1 MVITIIQVSS
11 CLWQIAAP
19 EPCRSSAHEVFCT
32 FSRPCALTHFGSSG
46 HLLFFTRDNPFAD
59 RDTLGLKVT
68 EAPDFKSEPQIEA
81 IPVFAD
87 DNITVYSIPIVPTPH
102 GSCNLPVAAET
113 PILNASL
120 KRMREPSP
128 DLPSKRPSLHP
139 SSLATDDSTAP
150 LSDSPLLN
158 RFMDDP
164 QFDPTSL
171 TGDEADAWRRLIIEY
186 MFTWTE
192 PLPKHRPPSMPRGRK
207 GKRGKDIKSTEA
219 SNAPLLSAEAIF
231 ASLPQTPF
239 LVGNTVNKP
248 LRRGPKGK
256 SPAGS
261 MKPLPA
267 FTASMQDA
275 SMAYI
280 VVGPRVR
287 GKFDVKRAAELGLYG
302 PLRGNVARGE
312 SVTFTVD
319 DGAGGTLQR
328 TVNPEDCVGEHETTK
343 VRPLSLLHSN
353 VLSKCVK
360 VVMIF
365 DVPAPDHIESLISAF
380 AAPAYS
386 NFRVKHPDS
395 RKDYAVHA
403 IYHLLGSGVLEDE
416 RYKSFMGG
424 FSDDT
429 QHIICSPDHNP
440 DPLTFTSAGLS
451 QLRLN
456 QLDPDMFPLPHY
468 STNPRKDLSCTSRLP
483 QRLIL
488 LTPFV
493 TSVVTRLPPRC
504 SSMQPNSYVD
514 VRPPRPVAIDPV
526 LREKDKFHPT
536 IAAETPPG
544 LSPVAK
550 EKFRNAQ
557 DAVATRL
564 IELDGN
570 VPRAGDELVVIPLG
584 TSSAV
589 ASRYRNG
596 DYLVRFSFPWLLIT
610 G

>member
-1 MVITIIQVSS
+1 
-11 CLWQIAAP
+11 
-19 EPCRSSAHEVFCT
+19 VFCT
-32 FSRPCALTHFGSSG
+32 FSRLCAFIHFGLSG
-46 HLLFFTRDNPFAD
+46 HLPFSTRDKSFAD

-68 EAPDFKSEPQIEA
+68 EVSDFKAEPQIEA

-87 DNITVYSIPIVPTPH
+87 DSITVYSIPIVPTPH
-102 GSCNLPVAAET
+102 GGCGLPVAAGAPLEIVN
-113 PILNASL
+113 PSL

-128 DLPSKRPSLHP
+128 DLPSKRPSLHSP
-139 SSLATDDSTAP
+139 SLATGDSTAP
-150 LSDSPLLN
+150 LPDSPLLN
-158 RFMDDP
+158 RFMDDL
-164 QFDPTSL
+164 QFDSTSL

-192 PLPKHRPPSMPRGRK
+192 PLPKRRPPPNPTGRK
-207 GKRGKDIKSTEA
+207 GKRGKDVKSTET

-231 ASLPQTPF
+231 ASLPQAP
-239 LVGNTVNKP
+239 LWDGDTVNKP
-248 LRRGPKGK
+248 LRRGPKGT

-261 MKPLPA
+261 LKPLPA

-287 GKFDVKRAAELGLYG
+287 GKFDAKRAEELGLYG
-302 PLRGNVARGE
+302 SLRGKVARGE

-319 DGAGGTLQR
+319 DGAGGTFQR
-328 TVNPEDCVGEHETTK
+328 TVNPEDCMGEHETTK
-343 VRPLSLLHSN
+343 VRPLSHLHSN

-386 NFRVKHPDS
+386 NFRVKHPDT
-395 RKDYAVHA
+395 RKDYAVHV

-456 QLDPDMFPLPHY
+456 QLDPDMFPPPHY
-468 STNPRKDLSCTSRLP
+468 STTSRKELSCTSRLP
-483 QRLIL
+483 Q
-488 LTPFV
+488 
-493 TSVVTRLPPRC
+493 S
-504 SSMQPNSYVD
+504 
-514 VRPPRPVAIDPV
+514 
-526 LREKDKFHPT
+526 
-536 IAAETPPG
+536 
-544 LSPVAK
+544 
-550 EKFRNAQ
+550 
-557 DAVATRL
+557 
-564 IELDGN
+564 
-570 VPRAGDELVVIPLG
+570 
-584 TSSAV
+584 
-589 ASRYRNG
+589 
-596 DYLVRFSFPWLLIT
+596 LIT
-610 G
+610 ADALLSRQWSLASHRDAHLCSPIATSIFGHQDPLRSIPY